1 MHETVVADDAYN
13 MYQTT
18 EEPAEFSQL
27 WSVIEQVLQQDL
39 KENIYQENVPVIL
52 ENGAKNAQKVFLERR
67 TDMISYLD
75 YESDS
80 NVYYKSDK
88 ITRPRVTIDNPFE
101 SKPSEQGK
109 SEDHDLDVYLQKEI
123 KKLEEDR
130 NEYPEQ
136 NHANTK
142 IICEKGIFPGQNT
155 ALVNDL
161 ITISLNEDKMKA
173 HSKPYARK
181 TLPQTDDK
189 EHFSNVVKHSV
200 LSPHFSS
207 CEKFP
212 SFKDK
217 MVTKIPIFPCL
228 PLQEKKKVFTRTYDG
243 CLKNYVKSSHLKAHI
258 RTHTG
263 EKPYTCPWSDCSWKF
278 ARSDELTRHKR
289 KHTGVKPFKCN
300 ICTRAFS
307 RSDHLTLHV
316 KRHKNGL

>member
-1 MHETVVADDAYN
+1 M
-13 MYQTT
+13 
-18 EEPAEFSQL
+18 S
-27 WSVIEQVLQQDL
+27 W
-39 KENIYQENVPVIL
+39 
-52 ENGAKNAQKVFLERR
+52 
-67 TDMISYLD
+67 TDKISYLD
-75 YESDS
+75 YERDP
-80 NVYYKSDK
+80 NVYYKSDN
-88 ITRPRVTIDNPFE
+88 ITKPRVDNLFE

-130 NEYPEQ
+130 NECPEK

-155 ALVNDL
+155 ALVKDL
-161 ITISLNEDKMKA
+161 ITKSLNEDKLKA
-173 HSKPYARK
+173 HFKPYARK
-181 TLPQTDDK
+181 TPPKTDDK
-189 EHFSNVVKHSV
+189 EHVLNVVKNYV
-200 LSPHFSS
+200 ISPHVSYG
-207 CEKFP
+207 EKLP
-212 SFKDK
+212 SFKEK
-217 MVTKIPIFPCL
+217 METKVPIFPCL
-228 PLQEKKKVFTRTYDG
+228 PLQEKKKVFTCTYDG
-243 CLKNYVKSSHLKAHI
+243 CLKNYVKSSHLKVSEPHKKDTIYKHQIEIYINILKAHI

-263 EKPYTCPWSDCSWKF
+263 EKPYTCPWLDCGWKF